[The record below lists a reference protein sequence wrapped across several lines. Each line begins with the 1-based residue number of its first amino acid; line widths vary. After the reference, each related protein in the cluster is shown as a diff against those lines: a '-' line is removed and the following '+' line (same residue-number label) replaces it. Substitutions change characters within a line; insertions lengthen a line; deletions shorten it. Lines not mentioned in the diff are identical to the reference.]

1 MTYNKNIIR
10 MRNRSRRLFEDDVND
25 TGEQQEQNNTQQQK
39 NNSTIEGLRAK
50 IVNLQSQI
58 QRKEETFNREK
69 ANLQKQIIM
78 INDQLVKLGA
88 APTQDKNEGVTYKFS
103 KKLYESLVTSKAD
116 ELYGAIKGTLDK
128 LDDLSYYM
136 DNKTCQTFAKRLLA
150 WLNEQGW
157 NDGQN
162 HWDDFE
168 DHVRQM
174 LTSGT
179 ISLSRR
185 EINSFISE
193 FSKVLKENTV
203 FGWIFGHK
211 FNRMR

>member
-25 TGEQQEQNNTQQQK
+25 TGEQQEQNNIQQQK

-58 QRKEETFNREK
+58 QTKEETFNREK

>member
-1 MTYNKNIIR
+1 MTDNKNIIR
-10 MRNRSRRLFEDDVND
+10 MRNRSRRLLEDDVND
-25 TGEQQEQNNTQQQK
+25 TGEQQEQNNIQQQK

-69 ANLQKQIIM
+69 ANLQQQIIM

-116 ELYGAIKGTLDK
+116 ELYGAIKSTLDK

>member
-1 MTYNKNIIR
+1 

-203 FGWIFGHK
+203 FGWIFGHN

>member
-203 FGWIFGHK
+203 FGWIFGYK

>member
-10 MRNRSRRLFEDDVND
+10 MRNCSRRLFEDDVND
-25 TGEQQEQNNTQQQK
+25 TGEQQEQNNIQQQK

-174 LTSGT
+174 LTSGS

>member
-25 TGEQQEQNNTQQQK
+25 TGEQQEQNNIQQQK

-203 FGWIFGHK
+203 SGWIFGHK

>member
-25 TGEQQEQNNTQQQK
+25 TGEQQEQNNIQQQK

-203 FGWIFGHK
+203 FGWIFGNK
-211 FNRMR
+211 FNRR

>member
-25 TGEQQEQNNTQQQK
+25 TGEQQEQNNIQQK

-103 KKLYESLVTSKAD
+103 KKLYEAVQNGKTD
-116 ELYGAIKGTLDK
+116 ELADAVAQTFNSLPN
-128 LDDLSYYM
+128 LSY
-136 DNKTCQTFAKRLLA
+136 
-150 WLNEQGW
+150 
-157 NDGQN
+157 
-162 HWDDFE
+162 
-168 DHVRQM
+168 
-174 LTSGT
+174 
-179 ISLSRR
+179 
-185 EINSFISE
+185 
-193 FSKVLKENTV
+193 FSP
-203 FGWIFGHK
+203 
-211 FNRMR
+211 

>member
-25 TGEQQEQNNTQQQK
+25 TGEQQEQNNIQQQK

-174 LTSGT
+174 LTSGS

-211 FNRMR
+211 FNKIR

>member
-1 MTYNKNIIR
+1 

-25 TGEQQEQNNTQQQK
+25 TGEQQEQNNIQQQK

-193 FSKVLKENTV
+193 SSKVLKENTV

>member
-1 MTYNKNIIR
+1 

-25 TGEQQEQNNTQQQK
+25 TVEQQEQNNTQQQK

-203 FGWIFGHK
+203 FGWIFGHN

>member
-10 MRNRSRRLFEDDVND
+10 MRNRSRRLFEDAVNY
-25 TGEQQEQNNTQQQK
+25 TGEQQEQNNIQQQK

-174 LTSGT
+174 LTSGS

>member
-25 TGEQQEQNNTQQQK
+25 TGEQQEQNNIQQQK

-103 KKLYESLVTSKAD
+103 KKLYESLATSKAD
-116 ELYGAIKGTLDK
+116 ELYRAIKGTLDK

>member
-203 FGWIFGHK
+203 FGWIFGHN

>member
-1 MTYNKNIIR
+1 M
-10 MRNRSRRLFEDDVND
+10 ND

>member
-25 TGEQQEQNNTQQQK
+25 TGEQQEQNNIQQQK

-211 FNRMR
+211 FNRIR

>member
-25 TGEQQEQNNTQQQK
+25 TGEQQEQNNIQQQK

-116 ELYGAIKGTLDK
+116 ELHGAIKGTLDK

>member
-1 MTYNKNIIR
+1 

-25 TGEQQEQNNTQQQK
+25 TGEQQEQNNIQQQK

-211 FNRMR
+211 FNRIR

>member
-25 TGEQQEQNNTQQQK
+25 TGEQQEQNNIQQQK

-168 DHVRQM
+168 DHIRQM
-174 LTSGT
+174 LTSGS

-211 FNRMR
+211 FNRIR

>member
-1 MTYNKNIIR
+1 

-25 TGEQQEQNNTQQQK
+25 TGEQQEQNNIQQQK

>member
-25 TGEQQEQNNTQQQK
+25 TGEQQEQNNIQQQK

-150 WLNEQGW
+150 WLNEQDW

-203 FGWIFGHK
+203 FGWIFGHN

>member
-116 ELYGAIKGTLDK
+116 ELHGAIKGTLDK

>member
-1 MTYNKNIIR
+1 

-25 TGEQQEQNNTQQQK
+25 TGEQQEQNNNQQQK

-203 FGWIFGHK
+203 FGWIFGHN

>member
-25 TGEQQEQNNTQQQK
+25 TGEQQEQNNIQQQK

-174 LTSGT
+174 LTSGS

>member
-10 MRNRSRRLFEDDVND
+10 MRNHSRRLFEDDVND
-25 TGEQQEQNNTQQQK
+25 TGEQQEQNNIQQQK

-174 LTSGT
+174 LTSGS

-211 FNRMR
+211 FNRIR

>member
-25 TGEQQEQNNTQQQK
+25 TGEQQEQNNIQQQK

>member
-1 MTYNKNIIR
+1 

-25 TGEQQEQNNTQQQK
+25 TGEQQEQNNIQQQK

-174 LTSGT
+174 LTSGS

>member
-1 MTYNKNIIR
+1 

-25 TGEQQEQNNTQQQK
+25 TGEQQEQNNIQQQK

-88 APTQDKNEGVTYKFS
+88 APTQDKNECVTYKFS

-174 LTSGT
+174 LTSGS

>member
-1 MTYNKNIIR
+1 

-174 LTSGT
+174 LTSGS

>member
-211 FNRMR
+211 FDRMR

>member
-1 MTYNKNIIR
+1 

-25 TGEQQEQNNTQQQK
+25 TGEQQEQNNIQQQK

-174 LTSGT
+174 LTSGS

-211 FNRMR
+211 FNRIR

>member
-1 MTYNKNIIR
+1 MTQENNK
-10 MRNRSRRLFEDDVND
+10 
-25 TGEQQEQNNTQQQK
+25 NNTQQQK

>member
-25 TGEQQEQNNTQQQK
+25 TGEQQEQNNIQQQK

-150 WLNEQGW
+150 WLNEQDW

>member
-25 TGEQQEQNNTQQQK
+25 TGEQQEQNNNQQQK

>member
-1 MTYNKNIIR
+1 

-25 TGEQQEQNNTQQQK
+25 TGEQQEQNNIQQQK

-203 FGWIFGHK
+203 FGWIFGHN

>member
-1 MTYNKNIIR
+1 

-128 LDDLSYYM
+128 LDNLSYYM

>member
-1 MTYNKNIIR
+1 

-25 TGEQQEQNNTQQQK
+25 TGEQQEQNNIQQQK

-150 WLNEQGW
+150 WLNEQDW

>member
-1 MTYNKNIIR
+1 
-10 MRNRSRRLFEDDVND
+10 
-25 TGEQQEQNNTQQQK
+25 
-39 NNSTIEGLRAK
+39 
-50 IVNLQSQI
+50 
-58 QRKEETFNREK
+58 
-69 ANLQKQIIM
+69 M

-211 FNRMR
+211 FNRIR